1 MHVDVRPASDAAPEA
16 DVIAIPVG
24 PDGIPTSAR
33 SLDGVTRVAEEE
45 GLAERAAE
53 TAVLYPDG
61 PARRIVLVGLG
72 PADELD
78 ADTVRTA
85 AAAVAEAAERVG
97 GTLAWV
103 LDDSFPHAE
112 QARAVVD
119 GVLLGTYDPGR
130 WKSEAK
136 DDAPF
141 ERLVLVGGEDDLVEG
156 TARAATIAE
165 AANRARDLSNTGA
178 NELTPERLAEHAGEL
193 ASKHEH
199 LSAEALGPE
208 EFTKLGMGA
217 FAGVAQGSHNPAR
230 MIVMRYEPPEPR
242 GDVVLGLVGK
252 AVTFDTGGISIK
264 KALYME
270 DMKGDMSGG
279 GAVIEG
285 IGVLAQLGVP
295 QRTLAVVG
303 ATENAVGGGAFRP
316 GDILTAMNGKTIEI
330 TNTDAEG
337 RLVLADAL
345 HHART
350 LGATHIVDFATL
362 TGAMN
367 SAMGDVYA
375 GVMGNDDE
383 WRDLIVAAGEESG
396 DHAWA
401 WPMHRRYRG
410 LIDSA
415 FADMKNSSVRGQ
427 AGPIYAAS
435 FLEEFVGEGPWA
447 HVDVAGT
454 AFFTWGRNDYLSQK
468 GGTGYGVRLIAEL
481 ATKLSA

>member
-1 MHVDVRPASDAAPEA
+1 MQVEVSPASQSPPEA
-16 DVIAIPVG
+16 DVVVVPVG
-24 PDGIPTSAR
+24 AHGMPDRGAAFDGAAR
-33 SLDGVTRVAEEE
+33 VVEEE
-45 GLAERAAE
+45 ALGEKVGR
-53 TAVLYPDG
+53 TAVLYPEGG
-61 PARRIVLVGLG
+61 PRRIVLVGLG
-72 PADELD
+72 PDDELD
-78 ADTVRTA
+78 ADTIRTA
-85 AAAVAEAAERVG
+85 AAEVADAAGRAG
-97 GTLAWV
+97 GTLAWI
-103 LDDSFPHAE
+103 LDDSLPHPE

-119 GVLLGTYDPGR
+119 GLLLGSYDPGR
-130 WKSEAK
+130 WKSDAK
-136 DDAPF
+136 DDPPF
-141 ERLVLVGGEDDLVEG
+141 GRLVLVGGSEELVEP
-156 TARAATIAE
+156 TSRAVTIAQG
-165 AANRARDLSNTGA
+165 ANPAGDLSNTGA
-178 NELTPERLAEHAGEL
+178 NELTPERPAERAAGLALQHG
-193 ASKHEH
+193 H
-199 LSAEALGPE
+199 LTAEALGPD

-217 FAGVAQGSHNPAR
+217 FAGVAQGSHTPAR
-230 MIVMRYEPPEPR
+230 MIVMRYEPPEPQ

-279 GAVIEG
+279 GAVVEG
-285 IGVLAQLGVP
+285 IGVLAELGVP

-345 HHART
+345 QYART

-375 GVMGNDDE
+375 GVMGNDDA
-383 WRDLIVAAGEESG
+383 WRDEIVAAGEASG
-396 DHAWA
+396 DHAWP
-401 WPMHRRYRG
+401 WPMHRRYRR

-454 AFFTWGRNDYLSQK
+454 AFFTWGRDDYLSQK

-481 ATKLSA
+481 ATRLSA

>member
-1 MHVDVRPASDAAPEA
+1 MRVEVSEAVPEA
-16 DVIAIPVG
+16 DVLAFPVG
-24 PDGIPTSAR
+24 PKGLSSIAGDDDAR
-33 SLDGVTRVAEEE
+33 RVAEEE
-45 GLAERAAE
+45 EVGAKVGR
-53 TAVLYPDG
+53 TAVLYPNG
-61 PARRIVLVGLG
+61 NSPARRIVLVGLG
-72 PADELD
+72 PAEELD

-103 LDDSFPHAE
+103 LDDSLPRAE
-112 QARAVVD
+112 QGRAVVD
-119 GVLLGTYDPGR
+119 GLLLGSYDPGR
-130 WKSEAK
+130 WKTGARSEH
-136 DDAPF
+136 PF
-141 ERLVLVGGEDDLVEG
+141 ERLVLVGGDEELKAQAE
-156 TARAATIAE
+156 RAATVAE

-178 NELTPERLAEHAGEL
+178 NLLTPESLAERAREL
-193 ASKHEH
+193 AERHEN
-199 LSAEALGPE
+199 LTAEALGPD

-230 MIVMRYEPPEPR
+230 MIVLRYDPPSANA
-242 GDVVLGLVGK
+242 DVVLGLVGK
-252 AVTFDTGGISIK
+252 AITFDTGGISIK
-264 KALYME
+264 PALYME

-279 GAVIEG
+279 GAVLEG
-285 IGVLAQLGVP
+285 IGVVAELGLP
-295 QRTLAVVG
+295 LKTLAVIA
-303 ATENAVGGGAFRP
+303 ATENAVGGGAYRP

-345 HHART
+345 HYART
-350 LGATHIVDFATL
+350 LGATHIVDLATL

-367 SAMGDVYA
+367 RALGDLYA
-375 GVMGNDDE
+375 GVMGNDDA
-383 WRDLIVAAGEESG
+383 WRDQIVEAGEASG
-396 DHAWA
+396 DHAWP
-401 WPMHRRYRG
+401 WPMHRRYRA

-427 AGPIYAAS
+427 AGPTYAAS

-481 ATKLSA
+481 ATKLSE